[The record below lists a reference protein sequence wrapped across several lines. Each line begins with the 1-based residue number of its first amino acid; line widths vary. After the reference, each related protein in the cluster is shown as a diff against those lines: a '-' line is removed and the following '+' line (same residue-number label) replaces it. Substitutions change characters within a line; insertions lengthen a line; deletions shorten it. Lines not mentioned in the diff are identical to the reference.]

1 MQEASPPALSP
12 FQIGPDLL
20 SAIKSVDFLV
30 TLSILVLPACPSH
43 ETLCFQVAF
52 PWMH

>member
-20 SAIKSVDFLV
+20 SAIKSVDLLV
-30 TLSILVLPACPSH
+30 TLGILVLLACPSR
-43 ETLCFQVAF
+43 EILCFQIAF